1 MKIKR
6 RNFFLEIIIGIVVVY
21 TSVLIILFIFQ
32 RNLMY
37 HPQENNYFGD
47 KLEVEVQ
54 KVQIKTSDNINLL
67 GWFHK
72 KDLNKFKTIVYFHGN
87 AGNLENRIHKL
98 NHFKDMDV
106 NFLIISWRGFSGN
119 SGKPSEQGLY
129 KDGKGTIDWLKK
141 MGPFFLTNQLYL
153 CHLCRALAQRVC
165 QSFH

>member
-72 KDLNKFKTIVYFHGN
+72 KDLK
-87 AGNLENRIHKL
+87 NLR
-98 NHFKDMDV
+98 
-106 NFLIISWRGFSGN
+106 
-119 SGKPSEQGLY
+119 
-129 KDGKGTIDWLKK
+129 
-141 MGPFFLTNQLYL
+141 QLFIFMEM
-153 CHLCRALAQRVC
+153 QEI
-165 QSFH
+165 

>member
-54 KVQIKTSDNINLL
+54 KVQINTSE
-67 GWFHK
+67 
-72 KDLNKFKTIVYFHGN
+72 
-87 AGNLENRIHKL
+87 LENNPVPLLSITL
-98 NHFKDMDV
+98 
-106 NFLIISWRGFSGN
+106 
-119 SGKPSEQGLY
+119 
-129 KDGKGTIDWLKK
+129 
-141 MGPFFLTNQLYL
+141 
-153 CHLCRALAQRVC
+153 
-165 QSFH
+165 

>member
-21 TSVLIILFIFQ
+21 TSVLVILFIFQ

-72 KDLNKFKTIVYFHGN
+72 KDLNKFKTIVYF
-87 AGNLENRIHKL
+87 LSLIH
-98 NHFKDMDV
+98 
-106 NFLIISWRGFSGN
+106 I
-119 SGKPSEQGLY
+119 
-129 KDGKGTIDWLKK
+129 
-141 MGPFFLTNQLYL
+141 
-153 CHLCRALAQRVC
+153 
-165 QSFH
+165 